1 MIELDYSEIHH
12 SRRIRG
18 TKQTESMEDK
28 RLGEILTMG
37 LHKNTKG
44 NWEAPLPFK
53 SDDLSLPDN
62 KGHCL
67 RSFLSL
73 NRPLLNESKL
83 EKDYLGFM
91 TKRIDNDHASQVP
104 VDQLSKEKGKVLHL
118 PHFHIIIPR
127 KKTESDRSRVCLR
140 CHLQERVAKQAPTPR
155 SRSVKFP
162 DRSADTIEKRRSCFY
177 L

>member
-1 MIELDYSEIHH
+1 MELDYSEIHH
-12 SRRIRG
+12 SHRIRG

-37 LHKNTKG
+37 LHKNANG

-73 NRPLLNESKL
+73 NRWPLNESKL
-83 EKDYLGFM
+83 EKDYLAFM
-91 TKRIDNDHASQVP
+91 KKTIDNDHANQVP
-104 VDQLSKEKGKVLHL
+104 VDQLNKEKGKVLHL
-118 PHFHIIIPR
+118 PHFDTYHPR
-127 KKTESDRSRVCLR
+127 KLDQIGVVFACSATFKNESLNK
-140 CHLQERVAKQAPTPR
+140 HL
-155 SRSVKFP
+155 
-162 DRSADTIEKRRSCFY
+162 